1 MLGDTKLCAWPV
13 QAATT
18 QSQDPAEV
26 AARQERADA
35 EQKAYDTLKQEL
47 WRWSVGITALF
58 FAGSIVLFSRV
69 RSFNVPLFPMGPGR
83 ASVS

>member
-1 MLGDTKLCAWPV
+1 MSSPV

-18 QSQDPAEV
+18 QSQDPDEV

-35 EQKAYDTLKQEL
+35 EQRAYDTLKQEL

-58 FAGSIVLFSRV
+58 FAGSIALFSRV
-69 RSFNVPLFPMGPGR
+69 RRPDVPCSCDGPRAQPLFN
-83 ASVS
+83 AC